1 MQLFGSIKAPIANNP
16 YFTTTKGEGLFLF
29 LSNLF
34 KLAATIGGIVMLI
47 QLITAGFMYI
57 SSEGDP
63 KKAAQAW
70 AKIWQSALGLVI
82 IAAAFIIAGLVEKFT
97 GIKILKPEVYGP
109 TI

>member
-1 MQLFGSIKAPIANNP
+1 MIQIFGNIKAPITNQ
-16 YFTTTKGEGLFLF
+16 YFTDANGGGLFLF

-47 QLITAGFMYI
+47 QLILAGFMYL

-63 KKAAQAW
+63 KKSVQAW
-70 AKIWQSALGLVI
+70 TKIWQSIVGLLV

-97 GIKILKPEVYGP
+97 GIKILNPEVYGP
-109 TI
+109 N